1 MSQFQL
7 LLQTIS
13 QAKDKAE
20 LRSLISGELG
30 PYFEAKRWGILFFD
44 QLWANSTKVPPQAKL
59 ALSTTYNPVL
69 RYIVER
75 HTPAHEELVV
85 SPKIWHLICPRQDH
99 WHVMAG
105 PLLNHSQLAGLIGF
119 TRDREM
125 PKFEGQNLLDLSALC
140 LHISTWLTQQ
150 ELKQGLNCD
159 RLTPR
164 EKEIATLVA
173 QGKTNA
179 QIGTELWITENSVK
193 QALKRMFRKLEVSSR
208 AEMVARLANLD
219 K

>member
-69 RYIVER
+69 RYVVER

-105 PLLNHSQLAGLIGF
+105 PLLNHSQLAGLIG
-119 TRDREM
+119 
-125 PKFEGQNLLDLSALC
+125 
-140 LHISTWLTQQ
+140 
-150 ELKQGLNCD
+150 
-159 RLTPR
+159 LTPR
-164 EKEIATLVA
+164 EKEIAALVA

-179 QIGTELWITENSVK
+179 QIGTELWITKNSVK
-193 QALKRMFRKLEVSSR
+193 
-208 AEMVARLANLD
+208 
-219 K
+219 